1 MRTTVQRHRVTPQ
14 FFIHV
19 AEPTGRHDAPQGRM
33 NYVRI
38 GRGADEK
45 AALTAKL
52 KRVDA
57 QVECASAA
65 KWQAPARANKARK
78 ASAGEFIVGRPP
90 RSVAAC
96 MLNPVR
102 EAERAV
108 MLQEMLKGEVIERV
122 GSPLTT
128 FSTQQSPGIWPVLT
142 SIFSTYFLLV
152 VPKSDGGWR
161 GCLDARWLN
170 QYVQAIYFR
179 MESLR
184 TLRDMV
190 RPGDYLVRVCTL

>member
-128 FSTQQSPGIWPVLT
+128 FSTQQSPGIWPT
-142 SIFSTYFLLV
+142 SSAQIRWWLAGLLGCPMVESICSGNIFSHGVSSYAQGYGT
-152 VPKSDGGWR
+152 PWR
-161 GCLDARWLN
+161 LSC
-170 QYVQAIYFR
+170 
-179 MESLR
+179 
-184 TLRDMV
+184 
-190 RPGDYLVRVCTL
+190 